1 MVTGQLNKGKE
12 EEATPNQTPVP
23 TARFRNLAL
32 KRTQFDITG
41 LGIKKAELKGRDDE
55 DSFVVSLSIA
65 CDTNGK
71 QLLGLTKQQLSYLQR
86 ELVTDTEELY
96 CPTAVELQE
105 YRVPESAVASPIPPT
120 PSFTGS
126 FGSPLPH
133 IDTFLTNDSS
143 QVIPETQG

>member
-1 MVTGQLNKGKE
+1 MG
-12 EEATPNQTPVP
+12 P

-55 DSFVVSLSIA
+55 DSFAVSLSIS

-86 ELVTDTEELY
+86 ELNSTQRVVLNLLTDTEELY

-120 PSFTGS
+120 PSFSGS

-133 IDTFLTNDSS
+133 IDTFLNNKSS